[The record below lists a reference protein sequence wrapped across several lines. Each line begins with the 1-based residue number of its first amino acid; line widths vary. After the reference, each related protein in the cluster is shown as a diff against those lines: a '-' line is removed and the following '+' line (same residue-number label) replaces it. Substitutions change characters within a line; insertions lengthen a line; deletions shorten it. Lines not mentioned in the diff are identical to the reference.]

1 MHAVDADAIDDV
13 AGGESPEQAFTRA
26 WLGTVLGHAMHRLE
40 REWIAAGKGAQFEQ
54 LAPLLVEHA
63 EASEI
68 RQLAEVAGVRSNTLA
83 VQAHRM
89 RRRLRQ
95 LVRLELLQTV
105 GSGEALE
112 QELAELRD
120 ALEAPSHAGARAAP

>member
-1 MHAVDADAIDDV
+1 
-13 AGGESPEQAFTRA
+13 
-26 WLGTVLGHAMHRLE
+26 MHRLE
-40 REWIAAGKGAQFEQ
+40 REWTAAGKREQFER

-68 RQLAEVAGVRSNTLA
+68 RQLAELTGVRSNTLA

-89 RRRLRQ
+89 RQRLRQ

-112 QELAELRD
+112 LELSELRE
-120 ALEAPSHAGARAAP
+120 ALEATAAPTAQAAR